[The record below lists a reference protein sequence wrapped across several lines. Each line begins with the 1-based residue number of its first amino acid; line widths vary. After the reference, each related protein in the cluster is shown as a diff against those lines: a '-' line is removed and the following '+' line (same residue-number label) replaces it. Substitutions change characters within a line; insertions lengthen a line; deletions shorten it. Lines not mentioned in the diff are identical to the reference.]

1 MGAFLFYIT
10 AAIIVFAIAAAV
22 SDLICCFIW

>member
-10 AAIIVFAIAAAV
+10 AAVIVLAIAAAV
-22 SDLICCFIW
+22 SDLICYFI